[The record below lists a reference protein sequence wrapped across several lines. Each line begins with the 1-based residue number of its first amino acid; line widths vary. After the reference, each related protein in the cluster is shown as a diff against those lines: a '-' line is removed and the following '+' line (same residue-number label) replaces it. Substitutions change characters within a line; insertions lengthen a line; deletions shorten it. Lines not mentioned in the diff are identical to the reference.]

1 MNRLEQTILKNLIY
15 NEEYSRKVLPFIRS
29 DYFSDN
35 IEKTVFKEVFDFTN
49 HYKNPPT
56 HEALVINFTEK
67 KDVSEDVVKGAI
79 ELLNELNQAKEE
91 PTETSW
97 LIDQTEKF
105 CQDRAI
111 YNAIMESVG
120 ILDNKSHNKS
130 KGEIPQ
136 LLSDALGVSFDNTVG
151 HDYINDSDAR
161 YEAYHRVESRIRFDL
176 DLFNKITKG
185 GLPIKTLNIALA
197 GCVHPDT
204 KVKIR
209 FRKRIS
215 NFEEKSVN
223 ISEIEK
229 LLNDGYDVE
238 VDSPDGFV
246 PVSLFVDKGEWVEY
260 ILTLSD
266 DRKVKVNENH
276 LFETENGWKY
286 AKDLLNLH
294 TNFLTDVGFLS
305 GSVVKTGKTIPIVDI
320 QVEHENHRYY
330 TNGVSSHN
338 TGVGK
343 SLFMCHVASGCL
355 SQGHNVLYITMEMA
369 EEKIAERIDANLL
382 NIDLNELHTLS
393 KEDYERKFSALKS
406 KTHGKLIIK
415 EYPTAS
421 ASVLHFRALLNDL
434 AIKKNFKPDIIFID
448 YLNICC
454 SARIKPGANVN
465 SYSYIK
471 SIAEELRGLAVENA
485 LPIVSATQT
494 TRSGFSS
501 SDPGLEDTSESFGL
515 PATADFMFALVSN
528 EELEALGQILVKQL
542 KNRYGDP
549 NDYKRFVLG
558 IDRAKMRL
566 YDAESSAQADIV
578 DAGREDKPLNTF
590 GNRDNKFKKN
600 FEGMKV

>member
-15 NEEYSRKVLPFIRS
+15 NEEYSRKVLPFIRP

-67 KDVSEDVVKGAI
+67 KDVSDEVVKGAI

-91 PTETSW
+91 PTETPW

-105 CQDRAI
+105 CQDKAI

-120 ILDNKSHNKS
+120 ILDNKAHKKS

-161 YEAYHRVESRIRFDL
+161 YEAYHKVESRIRFDL

-197 GCVHPDT
+197 G
-204 KVKIR
+204 
-209 FRKRIS
+209 
-215 NFEEKSVN
+215 
-223 ISEIEK
+223 
-229 LLNDGYDVE
+229 
-238 VDSPDGFV
+238 
-246 PVSLFVDKGEWVEY
+246 
-260 ILTLSD
+260 
-266 DRKVKVNENH
+266 
-276 LFETENGWKY
+276 
-286 AKDLLNLH
+286 
-294 TNFLTDVGFLS
+294 
-305 GSVVKTGKTIPIVDI
+305 
-320 QVEHENHRYY
+320 
-330 TNGVSSHN
+330 

-566 YDAESSAQADIV
+566 YDAEPSAQADIV
-578 DAGREDKPLNTF
+578 DAGQEDKPLNTF
-590 GNRDNKFKKN
+590 GNRESKFKKN